1 MTTIPNSPA
10 ALAEQPVKPTDE
22 ELLRTYGVAKRDHC
36 YDGPFHNW
44 ARRAERAATIHG
56 LRAVLARWG
65 TPAIQPVPVSERL
78 PGPEDL
84 DSEGL
89 CWWWS
94 RDITAWC
101 LCFAYLVA
109 DGDSSE
115 WTHWLPHWALPVP
128 TPVNTNQED
137 T

>member
-1 MTTIPNSPA
+1 MTTTPNFRA
-10 ALAEQPVKPTDE
+10 ALDEQPVKPTDE
-22 ELLRTYGVAKRDHC
+22 ELMDLAEEAWV
-36 YDGPFHNW
+36 PFSKSKPLPEGHSW
-44 ARRAERAATIHG
+44 DLVLA
-56 LRAVLARWG
+56 RAVLARWG
-65 TPAIQPVPVSERL
+65 TPSIQPVPVSERL
-78 PGPEDL
+78 PGPEDC
-84 DSEGL
+84 DAEGL

-101 LCFAYLVA
+101 LCFAA